1 MAPVENQPA
10 AVEMGVPH
18 IVVGPDGERFLH
30 FLSTLPAST
39 RARQIAVRPQEDRL
53 LIFQVGGAKGDAG
66 DVSMLRQELVETVQ
80 LPESVDPFTVEA
92 SINDEGLLEVRAP
105 LAH

>member
-1 MAPVENQPA
+1 MAPVENQSSP
-10 AVEMGVPH
+10 VQLGVPQ
-18 IVVGPDGERFLH
+18 IVEGPDGERILRV
-30 FLSTLPAST
+30 LSSVPAST

-53 LIFQVGGAKGDAG
+53 LIFRVGGAKDDAD

-92 SINDEGLLEVRAP
+92 TINKDGLLEVCAP